1 MNDVDRDLG
10 RSPLWTGRPAFRES
24 IMRDESYDRDI
35 RFARQHFGRDLDFL
49 GTAIGDVFA
58 TLTRIRFDAPWR
70 RSSTGHGK
78 TCG

>member
-1 MNDVDRDLG
+1 
-10 RSPLWTGRPAFRES
+10 
-24 IMRDESYDRDI
+24 MRDESYDRDI
-35 RFARQHFGRDLDFL
+35 RFARQHLGRDLDFL
-49 GTAIGDVFA
+49 GAAIGDVFA